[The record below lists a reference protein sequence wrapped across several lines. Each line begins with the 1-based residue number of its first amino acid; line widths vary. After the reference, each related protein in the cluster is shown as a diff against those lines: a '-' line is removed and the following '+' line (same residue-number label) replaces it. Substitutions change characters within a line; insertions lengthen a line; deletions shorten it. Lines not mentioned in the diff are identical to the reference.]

1 MLADFFLLTYL
12 TYVLT
17 MISLRFAPNVAIVS
31 TRSLLVGFA
40 VALALYVYQ
49 HITYISYFLANG
61 YFTFSAF
68 GSIVKG
74 LTLITAMYILS
85 IAPRFMRGIEY
96 PLIFSLATMFLL
108 LLIGSNH
115 LVATF
120 FAVIGFSLN
129 LYILVLFDM
138 PYAAAREAGIKYYY
152 LSTFSSGLM
161 LYGIFLFFMS
171 TGTLQYDELAQA
183 LLVCDPSTPALPL
196 ATGFLLFGF
205 FFKLSAFPGHL

>member
-1 MLADFFLLTYL
+1 MLADFFLLAYL

-17 MISLRFAPNVAIVS
+17 MISLRFASNVAIVS
-31 TRSLLVGFA
+31 TRSLLVGFT
-40 VALALYVYQ
+40 VALVLYMYQ
-49 HITYISYFLANG
+49 HITYSSYLLANG
-61 YFTFSAF
+61 YFMFSAF
-68 GSIVKG
+68 GSIIKG

-96 PLIFSLATMFLL
+96 PLIFSLATLFLL
-108 LLIGSNH
+108 LLVGSNH

-171 TGTLQYDELAQA
+171 TGALQYDELAQA
-183 LLVCDPSTPALPL
+183 LLVCDPSMPALPL
-196 ATGFLLFGF
+196 ATAFLLFGF